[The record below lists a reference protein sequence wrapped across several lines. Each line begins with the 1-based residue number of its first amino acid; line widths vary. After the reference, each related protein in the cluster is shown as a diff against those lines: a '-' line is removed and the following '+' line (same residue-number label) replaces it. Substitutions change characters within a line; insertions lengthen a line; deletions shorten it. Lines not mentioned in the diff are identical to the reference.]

1 MNRRLIVLSL
11 SILSCW
17 MVLELPAFA
26 GAGCHEVP
34 RPFDATVQVVDMKEF
49 CFSPTV
55 VRVEP
60 KQRVTWVNRDLD
72 AHTVTGVGATWGSY
86 DALGHG
92 DRVTHSWA
100 ATGVYPY
107 SCVLHPGMVGVVVVG
122 DGVSLSGRAP
132 REGEAVSAGQVLL
145 SQEQPTVTESS
156 NDAGD
161 ASASPPAQRSWV
173 SWLWAAPLLAVTGLL
188 GSRRLTRRRPTS

>member
-1 MNRRLIVLSL
+1 VNRRLIVLSL
-11 SILSCW
+11 SILSSW

-34 RPFDATVQVVDMKEF
+34 RPFDAAVQVVDMKQN

-60 KQRVTWVNRDLD
+60 KQSVTWVNRDLE
-72 AHTVTGVGATWGSY
+72 AHTVTGVGETWGSY
-86 DALGHG
+86 DGLAHG

-107 SCVLHPGMVGVVVVG
+107 SCVFHPGMVGVVVVG
-122 DGVSLSGRAP
+122 DGVALSARAP
-132 REGEAVSAGQVLL
+132 REGDAVSAGDVSLA
-145 SQEQPTVTESS
+145 QEQPTAGASS
-156 NDAGD
+156 RNAGD
-161 ASASPPAQRSWV
+161 ASASAPAQRSWV
-173 SWLWAAPLLAVTGLL
+173 SWLWAAPLLAVTGVL
-188 GSRRLTRRRPTS
+188 GTRRVARRRPTS